1 MLARLAVLAV
11 AVSARKTEHR
21 SRALTTAD
29 YDPETDP
36 GRIISQCLQFKEEGA
51 FWDRTK
57 ELQKNLF
64 REIKAKEI
72 VVVIP
77 TDLDDTTAT
86 DHSAPRQYARVLQAY
101 KALNEHF
108 DVKVVGYFLNAT
120 GDGKWTALPEDTG
133 EQVFVAFGMPPAFGD
148 MLHQMHSRSSKMLMI
163 HDSLCFEENSPQ
175 KNGYSAGCPLLA
187 SDFVDRFHGHGVPS
201 GVFFTPWGTET
212 NKVWPE
218 KSAGPS
224 IIIDATHEWTKNE
237 ALGLDVQV
245 GDVVKTFRNK
255 FPWMKIVVLSDGEQ
269 DLWGTKNI
277 EVYTE
282 RLPLED
288 FLQHLRES
296 WFFVTGIQSSYELSL
311 SDAAMAGAVLVDV
324 NRASKRT
331 VSPPTTV
338 HFDNSTSL
346 SSVIDDAVRRFKEEE
361 LAFKT
366 RKWAEAFHGE
376 TYVGLNLA
384 CALFAD
390 QQDHQQWTDLQF
402 NTPST

>member
-11 AVSARKTEHR
+11 AVSARKTGHR
-21 SRALTTAD
+21 SRALTTAE
-29 YDPETDP
+29 YDRLTDP
-36 GRIISQCLQFKEEGA
+36 HKIISQCIQFKEEGA

-57 ELQKNLF
+57 ELQKSLF
-64 REIKAKEI
+64 HEIKAKEI
-72 VVVIP
+72 VVLIP
-77 TDLDDTTAT
+77 ADVDNMTAT
-86 DHSAPRQYARVLQAY
+86 DHSAPRQYARVIQAY
-101 KALNEHF
+101 EALNERF

-133 EQVFVAFGMPPAFGD
+133 KQVFVAFGMPPAFGD
-148 MLHQMHSRSSKMLMI
+148 MLHQMHSRSSKMLLI

-175 KNGYSAGCPLLA
+175 KNGYSTGCPLLA
-187 SDFVDRFHGHGVPS
+187 SDFVDAQKHGVPS
-201 GVFFTPWGTET
+201 GTFFTPWGTET
-212 NKVWPE
+212 SKVWLE
-218 KSAGPS
+218 KSAEPS

-237 ALGLDVQV
+237 ALGLDLQV
-245 GDVVKTFRNK
+245 GNVVKTFRDK
-255 FPWMKIVVLSDGEQ
+255 FPSMKIVVLSDGEQ
-269 DLWGTKNI
+269 DLWGAKDI

-296 WFFVTGIQSSYELSL
+296 WFFVTGIASSYELSL

-331 VSPPTTV
+331 VSPPATV
-338 HFDNSTSL
+338 HLDNSTSL